1 MWAVAAFPLQGGKN
15 SLLVATVEPYSVG
28 FSGMLTSTYS
38 TVGAFSY
45 SGSSSPFTHSA
56 RCWGGSACQEGR
68 EVNVCAGASLCFGY
82 WVVLGYL
89 EPLDPDL
96 CSHQGGRPLM
106 ESAAHCLWDFHL
118 LAPF

>member
-56 RCWGGSACQEGR
+56 RCWGG
-68 EVNVCAGASLCFGY
+68 VCL
-82 WVVLGYL
+82 
-89 EPLDPDL
+89 P
-96 CSHQGGRPLM
+96 GG
-106 ESAAHCLWDFHL
+106 S
-118 LAPF
+118 